1 MGGELEPKLKLE
13 LELEPNQG
21 NETLRE
27 RNFSIWQRKLP
38 RELTHTHIHTT
49 HISTH
54 THACISW
61 CALKNLRDVLPLFIS
76 LYTAA
81 DAFSNN

>member
-1 MGGELEPKLKLE
+1 MGGELEPK

-38 RELTHTHIHTT
+38 RELTHTHTT
-49 HISTH
+49 HIPTH
-54 THACISW
+54 IHARMAW

>member
-1 MGGELEPKLKLE
+1 MGVELEPK

-38 RELTHTHIHTT
+38 RELTHTHTLHTYP
-49 HISTH
+49 HIYMH
-54 THACISW
+54 VW
-61 CALKNLRDVLPLFIS
+61 LGVP
-76 LYTAA
+76 
-81 DAFSNN
+81 

>member
-1 MGGELEPKLKLE
+1 MGGELEPK

-38 RELTHTHIHTT
+38 RELTHTHT
-49 HISTH
+49 HYTH
-54 THACISW
+54 THTYTCTYGLVCPEKPPG
-61 CALKNLRDVLPLFIS
+61 CATPFYFAVHRS
-76 LYTAA
+76 
-81 DAFSNN
+81 